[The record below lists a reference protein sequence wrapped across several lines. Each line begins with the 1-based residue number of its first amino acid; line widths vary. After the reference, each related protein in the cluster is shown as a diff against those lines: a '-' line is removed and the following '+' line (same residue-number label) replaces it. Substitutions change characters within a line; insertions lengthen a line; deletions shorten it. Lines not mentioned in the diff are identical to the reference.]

1 LITKDSNQIK
11 FLKDL
16 FKHYKT
22 PSTKNDVEIE
32 IENKDH
38 DNSRCRFA
46 TVKHG
51 KYDNL

>member
-1 LITKDSNQIK
+1 
-11 FLKDL
+11 L

-32 IENKDH
+32 IENKDN